1 MHFVYV
7 LQSSKDKKFY
17 VGYSKELKQRVEK
30 HNRGLVTAT
39 KQRQPLRLV
48 YYEACLSKN
57 DALKREKY
65 LKTGWGKRFIKNRL
79 KDYLTGWKADGAESK
94 KDFRHKIALCKKESK
109 ETKHWLRMIAR
120 ANPDEKTECKKL
132 WSEAHELTL
141 IFSSIIAPKKW

>member
-79 KDYLTGWKADGAESK
+79 KDYLTG
-94 KDFRHKIALCKKESK
+94 
-109 ETKHWLRMIAR
+109 
-120 ANPDEKTECKKL
+120 
-132 WSEAHELTL
+132 
-141 IFSSIIAPKKW
+141 

>member
-7 LQSSKDKKFY
+7 LESSKDKNFY

-30 HNRGLVTAT
+30 HNRGLVPAT

-57 DALKREKY
+57 DAIRREKY

-79 KDYLTGWKADGAESK
+79 KHYLTG
-94 KDFRHKIALCKKESK
+94 
-109 ETKHWLRMIAR
+109 
-120 ANPDEKTECKKL
+120 
-132 WSEAHELTL
+132 
-141 IFSSIIAPKKW
+141 